1 MGNSMHKRMKRL
13 LIPLLAALALPTA
26 VEANLFQKEPTY
38 EQIVS
43 QCKRPGLKYAE
54 YSEIGMTQFAKNYLD
69 LCIKTEAQKVLQ
81 AKYKKCLKK
90 NNATFCQLTTK
101 LDP

>member
-1 MGNSMHKRMKRL
+1 MKRL
-13 LIPLLAALALPTA
+13 LILPILALVLPTA
-26 VEANLFQKEPTY
+26 VEANLFQKEPSY
-38 EQIVS
+38 KQIVS
-43 QCKRPGLKYAE
+43 QCKGAGSKYSE

-69 LCIKTEAQKVLQ
+69 LCIETEAQKVLQ
-81 AKYKKCLKK
+81 AKYNKCLKK

>member
-1 MGNSMHKRMKRL
+1 MKRL
-13 LIPLLAALALPTA
+13 LLPILAALALPTA

-54 YSEIGMTQFAKNYLD
+54 YNEIGITQFAKNYFN
-69 LCIKTEAQKVLQ
+69 LCVKTES
-81 AKYKKCLKK
+81 
-90 NNATFCQLTTK
+90 
-101 LDP
+101 

>member
-1 MGNSMHKRMKRL
+1 MKRL
-13 LIPLLAALALPTA
+13 LLPMLAALALPTA

-90 NNATFCQLTTK
+90 IMLLFAN
-101 LDP
+101 

>member
-1 MGNSMHKRMKRL
+1 MKRL
-13 LIPLLAALALPTA
+13 LLPILAALALPTS

-54 YSEIGMTQFAKNYLD
+54 YSEIGMTQFAKNYLE
-69 LCIKTEAQKVLQ
+69 LFIKKEAQKAFQ
-81 AKYKKCLKK
+81 AKYNNCLKK
-90 NNATFCQLTTK
+90 IMLLFAN
-101 LDP
+101 

>member
-1 MGNSMHKRMKRL
+1 MKNLIL
-13 LIPLLAALALPTA
+13 LPIVSLVLPTA

-38 EQIVS
+38 KQIVS

-54 YSEIGMTQFAKNYLD
+54 YKKIGMTQFAKNYLD

-81 AKYKKCLKK
+81 AKYNKCLKK
-90 NNATFCQLTTK
+90 NNAAYCQATTK
-101 LDP
+101 LD

>member
-1 MGNSMHKRMKRL
+1 MHKRMKRL
-13 LIPLLAALALPTA
+13 LLPLLAALALPTA

-69 LCIKTEAQKVLQ
+69 LCIKTEAQKVLK

>member
-1 MGNSMHKRMKRL
+1 MNNLKRL
-13 LIPLLAALALPTA
+13 ILPLLFALALPTD

-38 EQIVS
+38 KQIVY

-54 YSEIGMTQFAKNYLD
+54 YNEIGMNQFAKNYLE

-81 AKYKKCLKK
+81 AKYNKCLKK
-90 NNATFCQLTTK
+90 NNATFCQLTTQ

>member
-1 MGNSMHKRMKRL
+1 MHKRMKRL
-13 LIPLLAALALPTA
+13 LLPLLAALALPTA

-69 LCIKTEAQKVLQ
+69 LCIKKEAQKVLQ

>member
-1 MGNSMHKRMKRL
+1 MHKRMKRL
-13 LIPLLAALALPTA
+13 LLPLLAALALPTA

>member
-13 LIPLLAALALPTA
+13 LLPLLAALAFPTA